1 MSPQELA
8 NPVSGPIQL
17 TLVGAEARLGHADR
31 AKAALADFYAA
42 VPAVR
47 SVTATRKWIRG
58 NADLAG
64 YEPLY
69 AALKLAGM
77 PD

>member
-1 MSPQELA
+1 
-8 NPVSGPIQL
+8 
-17 TLVGAEARLGHADR
+17 
-31 AKAALADFYAA
+31 
-42 VPAVR
+42 VR